1 MFQSFAEL
9 FGKRQ
14 AWTIEML
21 FSRLKTL
28 FLTGSAGMRTL
39 LAAALIIGQIL
50 GVMVFDFGMKPSGQR
65 LDMSRFTLAWS
76 DEFDAGEINPA
87 VWGGHYVYGDKAE
100 IRNGGYWHRSMA
112 DVRDGS
118 LVIKAEYLD
127 EGIGGKGPGYYSY
140 GMDTRGRYEQCYGY
154 FEVRCIFPAAQ
165 GLWSAFWMLNDQT
178 YNVNGVGTDGT
189 EVDVFESTFYKDD
202 WWGASNA
209 LVSGI
214 VFDGYG
220 PDNKSTTIGKYRIG
234 GDPYEEFHTYGVEW
248 SPQEY
253 IFYIDGVETGRT
265 SYGGVS
271 QNAEWLILSIEVSGR
286 DGVANGDNHGTGYIE
301 KNKQWPAEFIVD
313 YVRAYQYN
321 DLPG

>member
-127 EGIGGKGPGYYSY
+127 EGIGGKARATTLTAWTPGAATNSV
-140 GMDTRGRYEQCYGY
+140 TAILRSAVFPGR
-154 FEVRCIFPAAQ
+154 A
-165 GLWSAFWMLNDQT
+165 
-178 YNVNGVGTDGT
+178 
-189 EVDVFESTFYKDD
+189 
-202 WWGASNA
+202 GA
-209 LVSGI
+209 L
-214 VFDGYG
+214 
-220 PDNKSTTIGKYRIG
+220 
-234 GDPYEEFHTYGVEW
+234 
-248 SPQEY
+248 
-253 IFYIDGVETGRT
+253 
-265 SYGGVS
+265 
-271 QNAEWLILSIEVSGR
+271 
-286 DGVANGDNHGTGYIE
+286 
-301 KNKQWPAEFIVD
+301 
-313 YVRAYQYN
+313 
-321 DLPG
+321 